1 MKRRF
6 LFHGAIGA
14 ETGRESRMGMEHAV
28 LPADW
33 SCHGRNYH
41 YYYQQDLLNQRHK
54 EVKMGYRVKYEST
67 IFSNPANKY
76 CIVSVKTADT
86 SVPAQARDKR
96 RYRDH
101 LIHFTAVGYGIPMT
115 DAVELE
121 LEGEWVDGKYG
132 MQLQVEQCHEIVQKT
147 EEGVLAYLGSGLI
160 KGIGEKTAAQIVA
173 RFGVGTLDILEK
185 SPERLLEVRGITE
198 NRLQDIR
205 DSYRESRML
214 RDILVLLA
222 PFKLPPKTAQK
233 IYDYFGPACLD
244 ILRKSPFEL
253 CLMPGFGFRRV
264 DAIVR
269 KTDNRP
275 HDPMRVKGAL
285 HCALTEAK
293 GNGGH
298 LYLEKEELHKEA
310 LRLLNEMAP
319 LPEMRVRESEVEKAL
334 EEMILGGKIVSA
346 KGCIYSPAAFAQED
360 ATARE
365 VAKRLA
371 VNLPV
376 EGNLDTVLA
385 SVKSELGLQ
394 TAAKQEAAVR
404 TAFQY
409 NLSIITGSPGTGKTT
424 VLKVI
429 IAAYRKLFPKKK
441 ISLMAPTGRAS
452 RRMAEST
459 GFLGACTLHSGLKL
473 ASEEDGERMRKDA
486 DTLDA
491 DLVIIDEF
499 SMVDMWLA
507 SKLFTSLKE
516 DAKVVLVGDPDQL
529 PSVGAGNVFREL
541 IQCGLVPVTVLDTI
555 FRQAEDSLI
564 AHNARFINEGNTKLY
579 YGEDFQ
585 FLPCESQETA
595 AAAIIE
601 RYCSEIRENGIE
613 HVQILSPFRTDGAA
627 SADNLNAAIR
637 EVVNPFR
644 STEDEIQLGAKT
656 FRVGDRIMQ
665 TKNTD
670 KVSNGDLGFIRYIKD
685 TGKEKRIGLGFG
697 EDRQLEYGVEDL
709 ANLSLAY
716 ATTIHKGMGSEY
728 DIVLMPLLK
737 AHYVMLYRNLL
748 YTGITRAKK
757 RVVLVGQKQVLHMAV
772 HRNEISK
779 RNTLLG
785 ERIRLYYKAFA
796 RSAGLP
802 VPAFPEG
809 LKAAG

>member
-54 EVKMGYRVKYEST
+54 EVKMGYTVKYEST

-173 RFGVGTLDILEK
+173 RFGVGTLDILENR
-185 SPERLLEVRGITE
+185 PERLLEVRGITE
-198 NRLQDIR
+198 NKLQDIR

-214 RDILVLLA
+214 RDILALLA
-222 PFKLPPKTAQK
+222 PFKLTPKTAQK
-233 IYDYFGPACLD
+233 VYDYFGPACLD

-253 CLMPGFGFRRV
+253 CRMPGFGFRRV

-541 IQCGLVPVTVLDTI
+541 IQCGLVPVTVLDVI

-564 AHNARFINEGNTKLY
+564 AHNAKFINEGDTKLY

-697 EDRQLEYGVEDL
+697 EDRQLEYGLEDL

>member
-1 MKRRF
+1 
-6 LFHGAIGA
+6 
-14 ETGRESRMGMEHAV
+14 
-28 LPADW
+28 
-33 SCHGRNYH
+33 
-41 YYYQQDLLNQRHK
+41 
-54 EVKMGYRVKYEST
+54 MGYRVKYEST

-86 SVPAQARDKR
+86 SVPVQARGRR

-121 LEGEWVDGKYG
+121 LEGEWMDGKYG
-132 MQLQVEQCHEIVQKT
+132 MQLQVEQCHELVQKT

-160 KGIGEKTAAQIVA
+160 KGIGEKTAARIVA
-173 RFGVGTLDILEK
+173 RFGVDALDILENH
-185 SPERLLEVRGITE
+185 PERLLGIPGITE
-198 NRLQDIR
+198 GRLEFIMA
-205 DSYRESRML
+205 SYGESRRL
-214 RDILVLLA
+214 RDIMLLLA
-222 PFKLPPKTAQK
+222 PFKLTPRTAQK
-233 IYDYFGPACLD
+233 IYGFFGPSCLD

-253 CLMPGFGFRRV
+253 CQMPGFGFRRV
-264 DAIVR
+264 DAIVQ
-269 KTDNRP
+269 KTENRP
-275 HDPMRVKGAL
+275 HDPMRVTGAL
-285 HCALTEAK
+285 YCVLAEAK
-293 GNGGH
+293 GRGGH
-298 LYLEKEELHKEA
+298 LYVERQELYKEA
-310 LRLLNEMAP
+310 LQMLNERMP
-319 LPEMRVRESEVEKAL
+319 LPEMRVREGEVEKAL
-334 EEMILGGKIVSA
+334 EAMVLAGRAVVLKDF
-346 KGCIYSPAAFAQED
+346 IYSPAAFAQED
-360 ATARE
+360 TTARE
-365 VAKRLA
+365 IAKRL
-371 VNLPV
+371 VKNLPM
-376 EGNLDTVLA
+376 EDGLDAVLA
-385 SVKSELGLQ
+385 SVKEGLGLQ
-394 TAAKQEAAVR
+394 TAAKQETAVR

-409 NLSIITGSPGTGKTT
+409 DLSIITGSPGTGKTT
-424 VLKVI
+424 VLRVI
-429 IAAYRKLFPKKK
+429 LAAYRKLFPQKR

-459 GFLGACTLHSGLKL
+459 GFLEACTLHSGLKL
-473 ASEEDGERMRKDA
+473 ASEEDGERIRKDA
-486 DTLDA
+486 DALDA

-507 SKLFTSLKE
+507 SRFFTSLKE

-529 PSVGAGNVFREL
+529 PSVGAGNVFKEL
-541 IQCGLVPVTVLDTI
+541 IQCGLVPVTTLDVI
-555 FRQAEDSLI
+555 FRQTKDSLI
-564 AHNARFINEGNTKLY
+564 AYNAKFINEGNTKLY

-601 RYCSEIRENGIE
+601 RYCSEIKENGIE

-627 SADNLNAAIR
+627 SADSLNAAIR
-637 EVVNPFR
+637 ELVNPFR
-644 STEDEIQLGAKT
+644 SAEDEVQMGEKV
-656 FRVGDRIMQ
+656 FRVGDRVMQ

-670 KVSNGDLGFIRYIKD
+670 QVSNGDLGFIRYIRD
-685 TGKEKRIGLGFG
+685 AEKGRRIGLDFG
-697 EDRQLEYGVEDL
+697 EGRQLEYGMEDL

-757 RVVLVGQKQVLHMAV
+757 RVILAGQKQVLHMAV

-802 VPAFPEG
+802 VPVFPEG